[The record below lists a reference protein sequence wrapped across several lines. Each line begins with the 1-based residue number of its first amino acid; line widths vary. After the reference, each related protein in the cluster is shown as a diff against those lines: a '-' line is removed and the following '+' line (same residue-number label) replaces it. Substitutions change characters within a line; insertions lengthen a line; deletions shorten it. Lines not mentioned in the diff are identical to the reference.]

1 MTGSRQSRG
10 SIKDYEFLR
19 NNPELLERRISLD
32 NNKSDAAANARR
44 ISMDNL
50 IDAQP
55 HRTRQMEDL
64 SRLHPGVIMA
74 AEKAEFSGEH
84 HVPLPPPG
92 RNKHAVRQLNVQSCC
107 YFQREREQWVVYY
120 TRP

>member
-32 NNKSDAAANARR
+32 NNKSDANASANARR

-50 IDAQP
+50 MDA
-55 HRTRQMEDL
+55 RSNARQMEDM
-64 SRLHPGVIMA
+64 RLHPGVIT
-74 AEKAEFSGEH
+74 EKVEFSGDH
-84 HVPLPPPG
+84 HLPPPG
-92 RNKHAVRQLNVQSCC
+92 RNKHAVRLLLMLNH
-107 YFQREREQWVVYY
+107 
-120 TRP
+120 

>member
-19 NNPELLERRISLD
+19 NNPELLERRISLE

-50 IDAQP
+50 MDAPSQ
-55 HRTRQMEDL
+55 RANVSSRQMEDL

-74 AEKAEFSGEH
+74 AEKAEFSGEQH
-84 HVPLPPPG
+84 APLPPPG
-92 RNKHAVRQLNVQSCC
+92 RNKHAVRQLNLQNC
-107 YFQREREQWVVYY
+107 
-120 TRP
+120 